1 MEKLIH
7 IFFLVLFVLLIYN
20 YSLYYFKYH
29 KDKQKHYI
37 SYNLDKKDKDKGK
50 DKGKDETDGEKDQI
64 DENDGEKDQID
75 EGEKTS
81 TTEDNCENNQCKNNS
96 ICIPTN
102 EGYECKCVSSSG
114 IDPDGTPFSNRSFSG
129 KYCEFQNDKSLGVQV
144 ILDDSK
150 IKSQIVYIRK
160 SLFDTQNFQWNDYI

>member
-1 MEKLIH
+1 MENLIH

-37 SYNLDKKDKDKGK
+37 SYNLDKKDKGK
-50 DKGKDETDGEKDQI
+50 DKDKKDQIDENDGKNKDEKDQI
-64 DENDGEKDQID
+64 DENDGK
-75 EGEKTS
+75 KTS
-81 TTEDNCENNQCKNNS
+81 TTVKDNCENNQCKNNS
-96 ICIPTN
+96 MCIPTN

-150 IKSQIVYIRK
+150 MKSQIVYNRK